1 MAQND
6 VVYAI
11 QVLTGVLH
19 KSTASTMMSLVHDIR
34 SAAEELSN
42 REEFKSSIQL
52 KAGCALFLRYVTRMF
67 GDGDFNECKKA
78 LIERGERFVETS
90 KQSIRQIANLGER
103 FIRDGSTILTHGH
116 SKCVTELLVSAAKSK
131 TFNVIITEGRGV
143 DEADGCGY
151 KTAEILI
158 KNGIPC
164 KIILDSAIAFTMEQV
179 DMCLVG
185 ADGVI
190 ENGGIV
196 NKVGTYQIAIVAKA
210 FRKPLYVAAE
220 TYKFAR
226 LYPLSQSDL
235 PSSRYKICIRPCTN
249 LGNNL
254 LNNSNGGDDGNEN
267 INSNDKSKMKYKKI
281 LNLDNPTSDYTPP
294 DYITLLFT
302 DLGVLTTAAV
312 SDELIKLYQVSIFYS
327 PKPRRN
333 FSNTSFFHTLC
344 STGYGVVEKKNIVEL
359 RYGMPSEGWCVL
371 VYMYMLVY
379 FT

>member
-1 MAQND
+1 MSSETNNIIQQFKELTSNENKVAD
-6 VVYAI
+6 AVAAI
-11 QVLTGVLH
+11 QTLTSVLQ

-34 SAAEELSN
+34 SAADELSSC
-42 REEFKSSIQL
+42 EEFKSSIQL

-67 GDGDFNECKKA
+67 GDGDFDACKKA
-78 LIERGERFVETS
+78 LIERGERFAEMS
-90 KQSIRQIANLGER
+90 NESRRQIAKLGER

-116 SKCVTELLVSAAKSK
+116 SRCVTELLLSAAKSK
-131 TFNVIITEGRGV
+131 TFNVLITEGRGV
-143 DEADGCGY
+143 GESDGCGY
-151 KTAEILI
+151 KTAEILM

-196 NKVGTYQIAIVAKA
+196 NKIGTYQLAIVAKA
-210 FRKPLYVAAE
+210 LQKPLYVASE

-235 PSSRYKICIRPCTN
+235 PSSRYKTSIQPCTN

-254 LNNSNGGDDGNEN
+254 LNNNSKDNN
-267 INSNDKSKMKYKKI
+267 INIDDSNNNNDKYNGNNVKKL

-294 DYITLLFT
+294 GFITLLFT

-312 SDELIKLYQVSIFYS
+312 SDELIKLYQD
-327 PKPRRN
+327 
-333 FSNTSFFHTLC
+333 T
-344 STGYGVVEKKNIVEL
+344 E
-359 RYGMPSEGWCVL
+359 W
-371 VYMYMLVY
+371 
-379 FT
+379 